1 MTKNIFITL
10 LFAALG
16 LNFNC
21 KQNPITPPPKDE
33 PDTTSHSFTWQTFE
47 FGDDGASPSSL
58 KDVAIINDSD
68 IWAVG
73 SVYLNDS
80 TGQPDYNAYNA
91 IHWDGNKWNIKRL
104 KYYGICSAV
113 EYPPLNA
120 IQFF

>member
-1 MTKNIFITL
+1 MTKHILIILFI
-10 LFAALG
+10 AATV

-21 KQNPITPPPKDE
+21 KKNPVSPPQKDE

-68 IWAVG
+68 ILAVG

-80 TGQPDYNAYNA
+80 TGQPDPLPYNL
-91 IHWDGNKWNIKRL
+91 L
-104 KYYGICSAV
+104 KLNGKGWELRKVSV
-113 EYPPLNA
+113 EYNKNQTIAPLT
-120 IQFF
+120 

>member
-1 MTKNIFITL
+1 M
-10 LFAALG
+10 
-16 LNFNC
+16 
-21 KQNPITPPPKDE
+21 

-91 IHWDGNKWNIKRL
+91 IHWDGNKWELKRITVNFR
-104 KYYGICSAV
+104 GNQITSTT
-113 EYPPLNA
+113 
-120 IQFF
+120 

>member
-1 MTKNIFITL
+1 MTKKIFIIL
-10 LFAALG
+10 LFAALV

-73 SVYLNDS
+73 SIYLNDS
-80 TGQPDYNAYNA
+80 TGQPDYTAYNA
-91 IHWDGNKWNIKRL
+91 VHWDGNKWELKR
-104 KYYGICSAV
+104 
-113 EYPPLNA
+113 
-120 IQFF
+120 